1 MMRCFP
7 PTFLFGLLLAFGPE
21 NGHAAPT
28 LAFPEA
34 TGFGAST
41 PGGRGGKIIRVTTL
55 APKGAGSLKEALQT
69 KGPRVIVFEVGGVID
84 LAGET
89 LVAKEPFLTIA
100 GQTAPSPGVT
110 LIKGSFDISTHDVI
124 IQHLRIRPGEAG
136 HAKKSDWD
144 ADGIS
149 TIGAAN
155 VIIDHCSCTWA
166 TDENLS
172 ESGERFK
179 GDTVEE
185 WRKNTSHDITLSN
198 CIIAEGLSH
207 STHHKGEHSKGTL
220 LHDNTNNVSVIG
232 NLYASNVDRNPLAKG
247 GVQAVIVNNW
257 IFNPGKHAIHHALVP
272 EEWKPHPYETSR
284 LCLVG
289 NVLEHGPNT
298 QPEVRLFMN
307 YTGSPVEVF
316 MEDNLA
322 FDRDHQPQPLT
333 NDKTLVPAKEKALW
347 PEALKAMPAA
357 EVKAHV
363 ARNVGACPWDRDAID
378 KRIVDDALA
387 GKGKIIDS
395 EAEVGGY
402 PVQKETRMA
411 FLPEMW
417 LLDSMTPVPPKG
429 AGK

>member
-1 MMRCFP
+1 MRLYP
-7 PTFLFGLLLAFGPE
+7 PTFLFGLFLAFCPGE
-21 NGHAAPT
+21 STGART

-34 TGFGAST
+34 MGFGATT
-41 PGGRGGKIIRVTTL
+41 PGGRGGKIVRVTTL
-55 APKGAGSLKEALQT
+55 APTGPGSLKEALQT

-89 LVAKEPFLTIA
+89 LVAREPFLTIA

-110 LIKGSFDISTHDVI
+110 LIKGSLDISTHDVI
-124 IQHLRIRPGEAG
+124 VQHIRIRPGEAG
-136 HAKKSDWD
+136 HAKKSDWE
-144 ADGIS
+144 ADGMS

-172 ESGERFK
+172 ESGDRFK
-179 GDTVEE
+179 GDSLEE

-220 LHDNTNNVSVIG
+220 LHDNTSNVSVIG

-272 EEWKPHPYETSR
+272 EEWNPHPYETSH
-284 LCLVG
+284 LCIVG
-289 NVLEHGPNT
+289 NMLEHGPNT

-322 FDRDHQPQPLT
+322 FDRDHQPQELT
-333 NDKTLVPAKEKALW
+333 HDKTIVLAKERPLW
-347 PEALKAMPAA
+347 PAGLKAMPAA
-357 EVKAHV
+357 DVKAHV
-363 ARNVGACPWDRDAID
+363 ARIVGARPWDRDAID
-378 KRIVDDALA
+378 KRIVEDALA

-395 EAEVGGY
+395 EAEAGGY
-402 PVQKETRMA
+402 PAQKETRMA

-417 LLDSMTPVPPKG
+417 LMDSMTPVPPKG